1 MFWGKTRAKR
11 AVHCP
16 FGSDFGSNKKITV
29 SIVALDMYDQ
39 YLSDCLK
46 SLCSI
51 MPGRKNRAKWAVR
64 FFTTRLAVVFI
75 RGILVVFS
83 LLESTPHIV
92 GHLVYMLSCHLV
104 TERFRE
110 KKLNFVYHFFGTP
123 GIKAL
128 KLCNSETFRIKK
140 IPHWLSRLHRA
151 LKLSKQA
158 TDSVWPIHIDIASP
172 PIW

>member
-1 MFWGKTRAKR
+1 MIWGKTRVKR

-16 FGSDFGSNKKITV
+16 FGSDFGSNQKITV

-51 MPGRKNRAKWAVR
+51 MPGRKNRAKRAVR
-64 FFTTRLAVVFI
+64 FFTTRLALVFI

-83 LLESTPHIV
+83 LFESTPQIV

-110 KKLNFVYHFFGTP
+110 KKLNFVYHFFWDTRYHTNYVVS
-123 GIKAL
+123 I
-128 KLCNSETFRIKK
+128 
-140 IPHWLSRLHRA
+140 
-151 LKLSKQA
+151 
-158 TDSVWPIHIDIASP
+158 P
-172 PIW
+172 PILDIIGTTFCKYKVHF